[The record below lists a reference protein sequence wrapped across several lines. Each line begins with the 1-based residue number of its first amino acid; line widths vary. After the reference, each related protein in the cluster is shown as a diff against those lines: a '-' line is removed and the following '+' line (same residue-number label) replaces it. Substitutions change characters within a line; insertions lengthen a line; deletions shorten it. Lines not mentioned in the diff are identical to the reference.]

1 MDYQIKPLPKRDK
14 VSNKGTFGKVLNIAG
29 SFNYP
34 GAAYLSSVAALRV
47 GCGLVAL
54 GAGKEVIASVSAQT
68 PDIVYLDRKEV
79 LNSLSKYSVVSIG
92 CGLGT
97 DKETAKFF
105 RLVVEKVAKEGLPI
119 VIDASGLTLLAGMK
133 NVSLPKNLVI
143 TPHVGEASRLLGL
156 SIEEIAENPDKYV
169 RALSEKFNCVAVLK
183 GHKTRVCDGKD
194 SFVNFTGNSA
204 LAKAGSGDVLCGI
217 ISGLIAQGMN
227 PYDASIVGVNLHGK
241 SGELASE
248 LYSTYGVLASDLL
261 EFIPMAI
268 LEYSKP
274 F

>member
-1 MDYQIKPLPKRDK
+1 MDYQFKPLPKREDD
-14 VSNKGTFGKVLNIAG
+14 SNKGTFGKVLNIAG
-29 SFNYP
+29 SFNYS
-34 GAAYLSSVAALRV
+34 GAAYLSSVSALRV

-54 GAGKEVIASVSAQT
+54 GAEKDVIAAVSAQT
-68 PDIVYLDRKEV
+68 PDVVYLNRKEV
-79 LNSLSKYSVVSIG
+79 LNSLGKYNVVSIG

-105 RLVVEKVAKEGLPI
+105 RLVVEKVAKAGLPI

-133 NVSLPKNLVI
+133 NASLPKNLVI
-143 TPHVGEASRLLGL
+143 TPHVGEAARLLGL
-156 SIEEIAENPDKYV
+156 SIEEIAANPDKYV
-169 RALSEKFNCVAVLK
+169 RVLAEKFNCVAVLK

-194 SFVNFTGNSA
+194 TFVNFTGNSA

-248 LYSTYGVLASDLL
+248 LYSAYGVLASDLL

>member
-1 MDYQIKPLPKRDK
+1 MDYQFKPLPKREDD
-14 VSNKGTFGKVLNIAG
+14 SNKGTFGKVLNIAG
-29 SFNYP
+29 SFNYS
-34 GAAYLSSVAALRV
+34 GAAYLSSVSALRV

-54 GAGKEVIASVSAQT
+54 GAEKDVIAAVSAQT
-68 PDIVYLDRKEV
+68 PDVVYLNRKEV
-79 LNSLSKYSVVSIG
+79 LNSLSKYNVVSIG

-105 RLVVEKVAKEGLPI
+105 RLVVEKVAKVGLPI

-133 NVSLPKNLVI
+133 NASLPKNLVI
-143 TPHVGEASRLLGL
+143 TPHVGEAARLLGL
-156 SIEEIAENPDKYV
+156 SIEEIAANPDKYV
-169 RALSEKFNCVAVLK
+169 RVLAEKFTCVAVLK

-194 SFVNFTGNSA
+194 TFVNFTGNSA